1 LQGKTSNDFRKL
13 ADDMDKNQTKAFEE
27 YEEKLSKN
35 QLDWQLENQ
44 KKKSVISKNISYIER

>member
-1 LQGKTSNDFRKL
+1 LQGKNSNDFRKL

-44 KKKSVISKNISYIER
+44 KKRSVISKTISDIER

>member
-1 LQGKTSNDFRKL
+1 LQGKNSNDFRKL

-44 KKKSVISKNISYIER
+44 KKKSVISENISYIER